1 MPFQRLGSFLS
12 SGDSKFSTQGV
23 SFCFEQMLVLL
34 VSCST
39 TIALSVA
46 GDILAATA
54 DAPDASLGADD
65 AKGDLGT
72 STSCKINRESQYVLT
87 PRTDSFDGC
96 KGDDKFTK
104 REALIIQSQALSVA
118 SQSINLQSELIQAQ
132 LEALDKAE
140 AEGEPETKG

>member
-1 MPFQRLGSFLS
+1 MLVL
-12 SGDSKFSTQGV
+12 
-23 SFCFEQMLVLL
+23 LVLL

-39 TIALSVA
+39 AIALSVS

-54 DAPDASLGADD
+54 HAPDASIGVDD
-65 AKGDLGT
+65 AKGDLGK
-72 STSCKINRESQYVLT
+72 STSCKIKRESQCVLT
-87 PRTDSFDGC
+87 PRIDSYDDC
-96 KGDDKFTK
+96 KRDKFTK

-140 AEGEPETKG
+140 AEGESETKG